1 VIKTTT
7 LWRIGLLAIA
17 CPANHCG
24 AKDWPDHQ
32 VAEGKSLIGLR
43 AVPA

>member
-7 LWRIGLLAIA
+7 PWCIGLLA

-24 AKDWPDHQ
+24 AKDWLDRQ
-32 VAEGKSLIGLR
+32 VAESKSLIGLR
-43 AVPA
+43 AVPG